1 MKKFVSIVLAMLMV
15 CAMAVTVCAEE
26 VLYSEDT
33 PFWDAGNW
41 SEFDLTDADGNFFE
55 LLNNENAYLV
65 LTRSKETHLE
75 FADGI
80 YEKYCLLDTWWSAK
94 YPNAADAECQWI
106 ELGTG
111 GHGSA
116 EEARVL
122 IDCVSD
128 DGIKVMW
135 PAKAIYDLLEAN
147 GALGKGTPHFICN
160 SSATADDFKITNVS
174 IIVPDAPIEAP
185 AAETTE
191 PAADTTEP
199 AADTTEPAADTT
211 EPTPAAETSEP
222 ADTGIVLALLPMAV
236 AAAAVVVSKRK

>member
-26 VLYSEDT
+26 VLYSEDI

-41 SEFDLTDADGNFFE
+41 SETDLTDADGNFFE

-65 LTRSKETHLE
+65 LTRSVETHIE
-75 FADGI
+75 FTDSTW
-80 YEKYCLLDTWWSAK
+80 EKFCLLDSWWSAK
-94 YPNAADAECQWI
+94 YPNPTDAECQWI
-106 ELGTG
+106 QLGTA
-111 GHGSA
+111 GHTSA
-116 EEARVL
+116 DEASILV
-122 IDCVSD
+122 DCVSD

-135 PAKAIYDLLEAN
+135 PAKQIYDLLEAN
-147 GALGKGTPHFICN
+147 GALGKGAPHFISN
-160 SSATADDFKITNVS
+160 EGAGDGIYKITNVS

-185 AAETTE
+185 AE
-191 PAADTTEP
+191 
-199 AADTTEPAADTT
+199 
-211 EPTPAAETSEP
+211 TPAENTEAPAENTEAPAENTEAPAETSEP

>member
-26 VLYSEDT
+26 VLFSEDI

-41 SEFDLTDADGNFFE
+41 TEYDIVGEGFFE

-65 LTRSKETHLE
+65 LTRDKETHIE
-75 FADGI
+75 FSDSAW
-80 YEKYCLLDTWWSAK
+80 EKFCLLDSWWSAK
-94 YPNAADAECQWI
+94 YPNPTDAECQWI
-106 ELGTG
+106 QLGTA
-111 GHGSA
+111 GHTSA
-116 EEARVL
+116 DEASILV
-122 IDCVSD
+122 DCVSD

-135 PAKAIYDLLEAN
+135 PAKQIYDLLEAN
-147 GALGKGTPHFICN
+147 GALGKGAPHFISN
-160 SSATADDFKITNVS
+160 EGAGDGIYKITNVS

-185 AAETTE
+185 ADDTTAPAEDTTAPAE
-191 PAADTTEP
+191 DTTAPAEDTTAPAAD
-199 AADTTEPAADTT
+199 
-211 EPTPAAETSEP
+211 TSEP

>member
-26 VLYSEDT
+26 VLFSEDI

-41 SEFDLTDADGNFFE
+41 SEYDITGEGFFE

-80 YEKYCLLDTWWSAK
+80 YEKYCLLDSWWSAK

-135 PAKAIYDLLEAN
+135 PAKDIYDLLEAN
-147 GALGKGTPHFICN
+147 GALGKGAPHFICN
-160 SSATADDFKITNVS
+160 SSATADDFKITNIS

-185 AAETTE
+185 AAET
-191 PAADTTEP
+191 PADDTTAP
-199 AADTTEPAADTT
+199 ADDTTAPADDTT
-211 EPTPAAETSEP
+211 APADETSEP

>member
-26 VLYSEDT
+26 VLFSEDI

-41 SEFDLTDADGNFFE
+41 SEYDITDEGFFE
-55 LLNNENAYLV
+55 LLNNESAYLV
-65 LTRSKETHLE
+65 FTRDKETHIE
-75 FADGI
+75 FADGV
-80 YEKYCLLDTWWSAK
+80 YEKFCLVNSWWGTTFPNPLDEAC
-94 YPNAADAECQWI
+94 NFIQ
-106 ELGTG
+106 LGTA

-116 EEARVL
+116 EEASVL
-122 IDCVSD
+122 VDCVYD

-135 PAKAIYDLLEAN
+135 PAKAIYDILAAN
-147 GALGKGTPHFICN
+147 DALGKGGAHLISNT
-160 SSATADDFKITNVS
+160 SSTDYKIINVS

-185 AAETTE
+185 AE
-191 PAADTTEP
+191 
-199 AADTTEPAADTT
+199 
-211 EPTPAAETSEP
+211 TPAENTEAPAENTEAPAENTEAPAETSEP

>member
-1 MKKFVSIVLAMLMV
+1 MKKIVSIVLAMLMV

-26 VLYSEDT
+26 VLYSEDI

-41 SEFDLTDADGNFFE
+41 SEYDLADANGNFFE

-65 LTRSKETHLE
+65 LTRSKETHLQ

-80 YEKYCLLDTWWSAK
+80 YEKYGLTDTQWTGVYA
-94 YPNAADAECQWI
+94 NAGDAECKWI

-122 IDCVSD
+122 IDCVFD
-128 DGIKVMW
+128 DGVKVMW
-135 PAKAIYDLLEAN
+135 PAKAIYDLVESQ
-147 GALGKGTPHFICN
+147 GAIGKGAPHFICN
-160 SSATADDFKITNVS
+160 SSASGADFKITNVS
-174 IIVPDAPIEAP
+174 IVVPDAPIEAP
-185 AAETTE
+185 AENTEAPAENTE
-191 PAADTTEP
+191 APAENTEAP
-199 AADTTEPAADTT
+199 AENTEAP
-211 EPTPAAETSEP
+211 AETSEP